1 MRLLGRIGNSCAAG
15 AHPRRDAA
23 DVPLPDDCADT
34 VTALH
39 LIEHLTRRHRR
50 GAREALR
57 LARRRVVVAVPFED
71 EPRAC
76 YGHIQ
81 RFDHAALVDLGA
93 ELCAADPTLGAAVH
107 EYHGGWLILDR

>member
-1 MRLLGRIGNSCAAG
+1 VLR
-15 AHPRRDAA
+15 P
-23 DVPLPDDCADT
+23 CADT
-34 VTALH
+34 VTAVH
-39 LIEHLTRRHRR
+39 LIEHIDPIATR
-50 GAREALR
+50 AVLREALR

-71 EPRAC
+71 EARAC

-107 EYHGGWLILDR
+107 EYHGGWLIVDR